1 MEVPADHDDPEDAE
15 NMQAA
20 QILGNSPRR
29 SPRIAAKNASASSTP
44 TSEPEGDPA
53 SDFQPQKP
61 NLNDEYRAHKG
72 RSTPPEFRVPPHPF
86 APDAP

>member
-1 MEVPADHDDPEDAE
+1 MEVPTDHADPEDAD

-20 QILGNSPRR
+20 QILGNSPQR
-29 SPRIAAKNASASSTP
+29 SPRIAAKNASAGSTP

-53 SDFQPQKP
+53 GDIQPQK
-61 NLNDEYRAHKG
+61 LNPIGEYPADDS
-72 RSTPPEFRVPPHPF
+72 RSTAKEFRVPPHPL

>member
-53 SDFQPQKP
+53 ADIQPHKLNP
-61 NLNDEYRAHKG
+61 NDEHPADD
-72 RSTPPEFRVPPHPF
+72 STPEAFRIPPHPL
-86 APDAP
+86 AS